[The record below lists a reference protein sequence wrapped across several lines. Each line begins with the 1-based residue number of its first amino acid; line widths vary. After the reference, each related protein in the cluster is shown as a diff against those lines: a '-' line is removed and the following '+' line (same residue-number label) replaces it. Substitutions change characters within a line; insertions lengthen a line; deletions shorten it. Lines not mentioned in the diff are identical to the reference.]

1 MLVVSRFNNETFA
14 NNLDYRK
21 KHGFVCIYGS
31 PSKLKCRLS
40 LPASSFSSLPA
51 SSVSKRQLPPLSSV
65 AVFVIEMNL
74 FENKIEGIGLIR
86 NRVYDDR
93 YYLIYP
99 KHGNY
104 NRYTY
109 IGKYYLN
116 RKQLVVHEPA
126 QAFIQ
131 DLESVLFRGKGHL
144 KRGNGFTCVTEK
156 VLKRMHSPV
165 SPARAFETVQQCFKD
180 SFGDQLFLANPLVP
194 AALVPAPAA
203 TTI

>member
-14 NNLDYRK
+14 NNLEYRK

-40 LPASSFSSLPA
+40 LPASFSSYA
-51 SSVSKRQLPPLSSV
+51 LSSV

-156 VLKRMHSPV
+156 VLKRMSSPI
-165 SPARAFETVQQCFKD
+165 SPSRAFETVQQCFKD

-194 AALVPAPAA
+194 AALAPAVPAA